1 MKSHLPERLYLG
13 SPVWLQHVLVSIYG
27 ALEHK
32 RRYGGPHQEYLEHL
46 RKNVMLSGQETA
58 NLQSRLLNG
67 ILSDAAKYVPAYQT
81 LGLSPSP
88 SLEDFPLLER
98 ESIAIN
104 PDSFVSS
111 RYDKNKL
118 LKLYTGGSTANP
130 LKVFITEEARQKS
143 YSFWQ
148 LFYDRMDFR
157 VGDRKA
163 TFVGR
168 KVQNPDDQKPPFWRY
183 NIKDR
188 QLVFSSYHLSDDN
201 LEAYVDK
208 LNSFKPKVIEGYPL
222 SIYRLADYIVQNSV
236 PLSFTPNG
244 LSTSSENFT
253 PQQRKIMEE
262 AFGCKVF
269 DQYGSAESVVF
280 ASECEHGNMHI
291 EPEYGV
297 LEVLTE
303 NGDIMSEGAGELV
316 ATTLLNDAM
325 PLIRYRIGDLG
336 EITAA
341 DCPCGRSSKILK
353 ELHGKVGAVIIN
365 EGRQA
370 PTAAIAIAFEYLEG
384 VKNAQIIQ
392 DEPGKVT
399 VKLVRRDT
407 FNPKSEEFMVWELK
421 KMLGESLHISVKYA
435 SEIPPEPN
443 GKYRMVVQNYH
454 VQ

>member
-13 SPVWLQHVLVSIYG
+13 SPVWLQNVLVSLYG

-46 RKNVMLSGQETA
+46 RNNVMLTSQEIDD
-58 NLQSRLLNG
+58 LQSRLLNR
-67 ILSDAAKYVPAYQT
+67 ILSDAVKYVPAYQNLHT
-81 LGLSPSP
+81 GSPP
-88 SLEDFPLLER
+88 SLDDFPLLER
-98 ESIAIN
+98 ETVATN
-104 PDSFVSS
+104 PDSFVSR

-118 LKLYTGGSTANP
+118 LSLYTGGSTANP
-130 LKVFITEEARQKS
+130 LKVFITEESRQKS

-148 LFYDRMDFR
+148 LFYDRMDFT

-168 KVQNPDDQKPPFWRY
+168 KVQDPDNQKPPFWRY
-183 NIKDR
+183 NIRDR
-188 QLVFSSYHLSDDN
+188 QMVFSSYHLSDANIPSYID
-201 LEAYVDK
+201 E
-208 LNSFKPKVIEGYPL
+208 LNSFMPRVIEGYPL
-222 SIYRLADYIVQNSV
+222 SIYRIAEYIVQNSV
-236 PLSFTPNG
+236 ALSFTPNG

-253 PQQRKIMEE
+253 QQQRKVMEE
-262 AFGCKVF
+262 AFKCRVF

-280 ASECEHGNMHI
+280 AAECEHGNMHI

-303 NGDIMSEGAGELV
+303 SGHIQSEGTGELI

-336 EITAA
+336 EIRTSS
-341 DCPCGRSSKILK
+341 CPCGRASKILK
-353 ELHGKVGAVIIN
+353 DLHGKVGAVIIN

-399 VKLVRRDT
+399 VKLVKRKT

-421 KMLGESLHISVKYA
+421 KMLGESLSISVDYVA
-435 SEIPPEPN
+435 EIPPERN
-443 GKYRMVVQNYH
+443 GKYKMVVQNYY
-454 VQ
+454 

>member
-13 SPVWLQHVLVSIYG
+13 SPVWLQNVLVSAYG

-32 RRYGGPHQEYLEHL
+32 RRYGGPHHEYLEYL
-46 RKNVMLSGQETA
+46 RKNVTLSRQEIE
-58 NLQSRLLNG
+58 NLQSHLLRE
-67 ILSDAAKYVPAYQT
+67 ILRDAAQYVPAYQT
-81 LGLSPSP
+81 LGLGSSPT
-88 SLEDFPLLER
+88 LQDFPLLER
-98 ESIAIN
+98 ESIATN
-104 PDSFVSS
+104 PESFVSS
-111 RYDKNKL
+111 RYDKSKL
-118 LKLYTGGSTANP
+118 LTLFTGGSTANP
-130 LKVFITEEARQKS
+130 LKVFITQEARQKS

-183 NIKDR
+183 NVKDR
-188 QLVFSSYHLSDDN
+188 QLVFSSYHLSDEN
-201 LEAYVDK
+201 LAAYVDK

-222 SIYRLADYIVQNSV
+222 SIYRLADYIVQNDM
-236 PLSFTPNG
+236 PLLFRPNG

-253 PQQRKIMEE
+253 LEQRKIMEE
-262 AFGCKVF
+262 AFRCRVF

-291 EPEYGV
+291 EPEYGL
-297 LEVLTE
+297 LEVLTDSGE
-303 NGDIMSEGAGELV
+303 IMSEGAGELI

-341 DCPCGRSSKILK
+341 DCPCGRASKILK

-399 VKLVRRDT
+399 VKLVRRET

-421 KMLGESLHISVKYA
+421 KMLGESLSISVVYVPDI
-435 SEIPPEPN
+435 SPERN
-443 GKYRMVVQNYH
+443 GKYKMVVQNYY
-454 VQ
+454 